1 MELQGKIIA
10 VLPERSGTSQ
20 RGNQW
25 RSITYVLETQ
35 EQYPKKLAFDVTN
48 DKIDQL
54 NIQFGEILTVQFD
67 INAREYNG
75 RWFNSINAWNVIR
88 QTQQAPTQDG
98 GFSGNVQS
106 GAQAAQQAMASSANA
121 AGVANPTNQQNLFP
135 PAQPQ
140 QPQSAAPSSDA
151 QSSDDLPF

>member
-1 MELQGKIIA
+1 MELQGKIIV
-10 VLPERSGTSQ
+10 VLPERSGVSQ

-25 RSITYVLETQ
+25 RSISYVLETQ

-54 NIQFGEILTVQFD
+54 NIQLGEILTVQFD

-75 RWFNSINAWNVIR
+75 RWFNSVNAWNVIR
-88 QTQQAPTQDG
+88 QTHQAPAQSC

-121 AGVANPTNQQNLFP
+121 AGMANPTNPQNLFQ
-135 PAQPQ
+135 PAQ
-140 QPQSAAPSSDA
+140 QSAHQQA
-151 QSSDDLPF
+151 QQRGNHDDLPF

>member
-1 MELQGKIIA
+1 MELQGKIIV

-25 RSITYVLETQ
+25 RSISYVLETQ

-54 NIQFGEILTVQFD
+54 NIQLGEILTVQFD

-88 QTQQAPTQDG
+88 QTQQAPAQCG

-106 GAQAAQQAMASSANA
+106 GAQASQQAMASSANA
-121 AGVANPTNQQNLFP
+121 AGVANPMNPQNPYPPRQQ

-140 QPQSAAPSSDA
+140 WDSS
-151 QSSDDLPF
+151 DLPF

>member
-1 MELQGKIIA
+1 MELQGKIIV
-10 VLPERSGTSQ
+10 VLPERSGVSQ

-25 RSITYVLETQ
+25 RSISYVLETQ

-54 NIQFGEILTVQFD
+54 NIQLGEILTVQFD

-75 RWFNSINAWNVIR
+75 RWFNSVNAWNVIR
-88 QTQQAPTQDG
+88 QTQQAPAQG
-98 GFSGNVQS
+98 CGFSGNVQS

-121 AGVANPTNQQNLFP
+121 AGMANPTNPQNLFP
-135 PAQPQ
+135 PAQKSAQ
-140 QPQSAAPSSDA
+140 QQA
-151 QSSDDLPF
+151 QQRGNSDDLPF

>member
-1 MELQGKIIA
+1 MEIQGKIIA
-10 VLPERSGTSQ
+10 VLPERSGVSQ

-25 RSITYVLETQ
+25 RSISYVLETQ
-35 EQYPKKLAFDVTN
+35 EQYPKKLAFDVIN

-75 RWFNSINAWNVIR
+75 RWFNSVNAWNVIR
-88 QTQQAPTQDG
+88 QTQQAPAQG
-98 GFSGNVQS
+98 VGFSGNVQS

-121 AGVANPTNQQNLFP
+121 AGLANQTNQQNLFP
-135 PAQPQ
+135 PAQ
-140 QPQSAAPSSDA
+140 QSAQQ
-151 QSSDDLPF
+151 QSQQRGNPDDLPF

>member
-1 MELQGKIIA
+1 M
-10 VLPERSGTSQ
+10 VLPERSGVSQ

-25 RSITYVLETQ
+25 RSISYVLETQ

-54 NIQFGEILTVQFD
+54 NIRLGEILTVQFD

-75 RWFNSINAWNVIR
+75 RWFNSVNAWNVIR
-88 QTQQAPTQDG
+88 QAQQATAQGG

-106 GAQAAQQAMASSANA
+106 VTQAAQQAMAISANA
-121 AGVANPTNQQNLFP
+121 SGVANPMNQQNLFP
-135 PAQPQ
+135 TAQQSAQPQ
-140 QPQSAAPSSDA
+140 GDSS
-151 QSSDDLPF
+151 DLPF

>member
-1 MELQGKIIA
+1 MELQGKIIV

-25 RSITYVLETQ
+25 SSITYVLETQ

-54 NIQFGEILTVQFD
+54 NIQVGEFITVQFD

-75 RWFNSINAWNVIR
+75 RWFNSVNAWNVIR
-88 QTQQAPTQDG
+88 QTQQATTQGG

-121 AGVANPTNQQNLFP
+121 NGVANPMNPQNPYPPRQQ

-140 QPQSAAPSSDA
+140 GDSS
-151 QSSDDLPF
+151 DLPF

>member
-1 MELQGKIIA
+1 MEIQGKIIV
-10 VLPERSGTSQ
+10 VLPERSGVSQ

-25 RSITYVLETQ
+25 RSISYVLETQ

-54 NIQFGEILTVQFD
+54 NIQLGEILTVQFD

-75 RWFNSINAWNVIR
+75 RWFNSVNAWNVIR
-88 QTQQAPTQDG
+88 QTQQAPVQCG

-121 AGVANPTNQQNLFP
+121 AGFANQMNQQSMFP
-135 PAQPQ
+135 PAQH
-140 QPQSAAPSSDA
+140 SAQTQGDSS
-151 QSSDDLPF
+151 DLPF

>member
-1 MELQGKIIA
+1 MEIQGKIIV

-25 RSITYVLETQ
+25 RSISYVLETQ

-48 DKIDQL
+48 DKIEQL
-54 NIQFGEILTVQFD
+54 NIQLGEILTVQFD

-88 QTQQAPTQDG
+88 QTQQAPAQG
-98 GFSGNVQS
+98 VGFSGNVQS
-106 GAQAAQQAMASSANA
+106 SAQAAQQAMASSANA
-121 AGVANPTNQQNLFP
+121 AGVANPMNPQNP
-135 PAQPQ
+135 YQTGQ
-140 QPQSAAPSSDA
+140 QSAHQQA
-151 QSSDDLPF
+151 QQRGNSDDLPF

>member
-1 MELQGKIIA
+1 MEIQGKIIV
-10 VLPERSGTSQ
+10 VLPERSGVSQ

-25 RSITYVLETQ
+25 RSISYVLETQ

-54 NIQFGEILTVQFD
+54 NIQLGEILTVQFD

-75 RWFNSINAWNVIR
+75 RWFNSVNAWNVIR
-88 QTQQAPTQDG
+88 QTQQAPAQGG
-98 GFSGNVQS
+98 GFNGNVQS

-121 AGVANPTNQQNLFP
+121 AGVANPMNPQNPYQPRQQT
-135 PAQPQ
+135 AQTQ
-140 QPQSAAPSSDA
+140 GDSS
-151 QSSDDLPF
+151 DLPF

>member
-1 MELQGKIIA
+1 MEIQGKIIV
-10 VLPERSGTSQ
+10 VLPERSGVSQ

-25 RSITYVLETQ
+25 RSISYVLETQ

-54 NIQFGEILTVQFD
+54 NIQLGEILTVQFD

-75 RWFNSINAWNVIR
+75 RWFNSVNAWNVIR
-88 QTQQAPTQDG
+88 QTQQAPAQG
-98 GFSGNVQS
+98 GCFSGNVQS

-121 AGVANPTNQQNLFP
+121 AGVANQMNQKNLFP
-135 PAQPQ
+135 PTQQSAQPQ
-140 QPQSAAPSSDA
+140 GDSS
-151 QSSDDLPF
+151 DLPF

>member
-1 MELQGKIIA
+1 MEIQGKIIV
-10 VLPERSGTSQ
+10 VLPERSGVSQ

-25 RSITYVLETQ
+25 RSISYVLETQ

-75 RWFNSINAWNVIR
+75 RWFNSVNAWNVIR
-88 QTQQAPTQDG
+88 QTQQAPAQG
-98 GFSGNVQS
+98 VGFSGNVQCS
-106 GAQAAQQAMASSANA
+106 AQAAQQAMASSANA
-121 AGVANPTNQQNLFP
+121 AGLANQMNQQNLFP
-135 PAQPQ
+135 PAQ
-140 QPQSAAPSSDA
+140 QSAHQQA
-151 QSSDDLPF
+151 QQRGNSDDLPF

>member
-1 MELQGKIIA
+1 MEIQGKIIV
-10 VLPERSGTSQ
+10 VLPERNGVSQ

-25 RSITYVLETQ
+25 RSISYVLETQ

-75 RWFNSINAWNVIR
+75 RWFNSVNAWNVIR
-88 QTQQAPTQDG
+88 QNHQSPAQGG
-98 GFSGNVQS
+98 GFSGNVQY
-106 GAQAAQQAMASSANA
+106 GAQSAQQVMVSSANA
-121 AGVANPTNQQNLFP
+121 AGVANPMNQQNLFP
-135 PAQPQ
+135 PTQQSAQPQ
-140 QPQSAAPSSDA
+140 GDSS
-151 QSSDDLPF
+151 DLPF

>member
-1 MELQGKIIA
+1 MEIQGKIIV
-10 VLPERSGTSQ
+10 VLPERSGVSQ

-25 RSITYVLETQ
+25 RSISYVLETQ

-54 NIQFGEILTVQFD
+54 NIQLGEILTVQFD

-75 RWFNSINAWNVIR
+75 RWFNSVNAWNVIR
-88 QTQQAPTQDG
+88 QAQQATAQGG

-106 GAQAAQQAMASSANA
+106 GAQAAQQAMLSSANA
-121 AGVANPTNQQNLFP
+121 AGMSNPMNPQNPYPPRQQ
-135 PAQPQ
+135 PAQQ
-140 QPQSAAPSSDA
+140 QAQQLGNSDN
-151 QSSDDLPF
+151 LPF

>member
-1 MELQGKIIA
+1 MELQGKIIV
-10 VLPERSGTSQ
+10 VLPERSGVSQ

-25 RSITYVLETQ
+25 RSISYVLETQ

-54 NIQFGEILTVQFD
+54 NIQLGEILTVQFD

-75 RWFNSINAWNVIR
+75 RWFNSVNAWNVIR
-88 QTQQAPTQDG
+88 QAQQATAQGG

-106 GAQAAQQAMASSANA
+106 GAQASQQAIASSANA
-121 AGVANPTNQQNLFP
+121 AGMANPTNPQNLFP
-135 PAQPQ
+135 PAQKSAQ
-140 QPQSAAPSSDA
+140 QQA
-151 QSSDDLPF
+151 QQRGNSDDLPF

>member
-1 MELQGKIIA
+1 MELQGKIIV

-67 INAREYNG
+67 INAREYQG
-75 RWFNSINAWNVIR
+75 RYFNSVQAWNVIR
-88 QTQQAPTQDG
+88 QTQQAPAQGG

-121 AGVANPTNQQNLFP
+121 NGVANPMNPQNPYPPRQQ

-140 QPQSAAPSSDA
+140 GN
-151 QSSDDLPF
+151 SDDLPF

>member
-1 MELQGKIIA
+1 MELQGKIIV
-10 VLPERSGTSQ
+10 VLPERSGVSQ

-25 RSITYVLETQ
+25 RSISYVLETQ

-54 NIQFGEILTVQFD
+54 NIQLGEILTVQFD

-75 RWFNSINAWNVIR
+75 RWFNSVNAWNVIR
-88 QTQQAPTQDG
+88 QTQQAPAQGG

-106 GAQAAQQAMASSANA
+106 GAQAAQQAMLSSANA
-121 AGVANPTNQQNLFP
+121 AVVATQMNQQNP
-135 PAQPQ
+135 YQSRQQPAQQ
-140 QPQSAAPSSDA
+140 QAQQLGNSDN
-151 QSSDDLPF
+151 LPF

>member
-1 MELQGKIIA
+1 MELQGKIIV
-10 VLPERSGTSQ
+10 VLPERSGVSQ

-25 RSITYVLETQ
+25 RSISYVLETQ

-54 NIQFGEILTVQFD
+54 NIQLGEILTVQFD

-75 RWFNSINAWNVIR
+75 RWFNSVNAWNVIR
-88 QTQQAPTQDG
+88 QTQQSPAQCG

-121 AGVANPTNQQNLFP
+121 AGMANPTNPQNLFP
-135 PAQPQ
+135 PAQ
-140 QPQSAAPSSDA
+140 QSAQQQAQQLGDSS
-151 QSSDDLPF
+151 DLPF

>member
-1 MELQGKIIA
+1 MEIQGKII
-10 VLPERSGTSQ
+10 VLLPERSGVSQ

-25 RSITYVLETQ
+25 RSISYVLETQ

-54 NIQFGEILTVQFD
+54 NIQLGEILTVQFD

-75 RWFNSINAWNVIR
+75 RWFNSVNAWNVIR
-88 QTQQAPTQDG
+88 QTQQAPAQGG

-106 GAQAAQQAMASSANA
+106 GEQAAQQDMASSANA
-121 AGVANPTNQQNLFP
+121 AGVANTMNQQNMFQ
-135 PAQPQ
+135 PAQ
-140 QPQSAAPSSDA
+140 QSAQTQVDSSN
-151 QSSDDLPF
+151 LTF

>member
-1 MELQGKIIA
+1 MEIQGKIIV

-25 RSITYVLETQ
+25 RSISYVLETQ
-35 EQYPKKLAFDVTN
+35 EQYPKKLTFDVTN
-48 DKIDQL
+48 DKINQL
-54 NIQFGEILTVQFD
+54 NIQLGEILTVQFD

-75 RWFNSINAWNVIR
+75 RWFNSVNAWNVIR
-88 QTQQAPTQDG
+88 QTQQAPTQGG

-106 GAQAAQQAMASSANA
+106 GAQAAEQAMASSANA
-121 AGVANPTNQQNLFP
+121 AGVANPMNPQNPHPPRQQ

-140 QPQSAAPSSDA
+140 GNSSE
-151 QSSDDLPF
+151 LPF

>member
-1 MELQGKIIA
+1 MELQGKIIV
-10 VLPERSGTSQ
+10 VLPERSGVSQ

-25 RSITYVLETQ
+25 RSISYVLETQ

-54 NIQFGEILTVQFD
+54 NIQLGEILTVQFD

-75 RWFNSINAWNVIR
+75 RWFNSVNAWNVIR
-88 QTQQAPTQDG
+88 QAQQATAQGG

-121 AGVANPTNQQNLFP
+121 AGMANPTNPQNLFP
-135 PAQPQ
+135 PAQHSSQ
-140 QPQSAAPSSDA
+140 QQLQQRGDSS
-151 QSSDDLPF
+151 DLPF

>member
-1 MELQGKIIA
+1 MELQGKIIV

-54 NIQFGEILTVQFD
+54 NIQVGEFLTVQFD

-75 RWFNSINAWNVIR
+75 RCFNSVNAWNVIR
-88 QTQQAPTQDG
+88 QTQQAPTQGG

-121 AGVANPTNQQNLFP
+121 NGVANPMNPQNPYPPRQQ

-140 QPQSAAPSSDA
+140 GNSDE
-151 QSSDDLPF
+151 LPF

>member
-1 MELQGKIIA
+1 MEIQGKIIV
-10 VLPERSGTSQ
+10 VLPERSGVSQ

-25 RSITYVLETQ
+25 RSISYVLETQ

-54 NIQFGEILTVQFD
+54 NIQLGEILTVQFD

-75 RWFNSINAWNVIR
+75 RWFNSVNAWNVIR
-88 QTQQAPTQDG
+88 QTQQAPAQGG

-106 GAQAAQQAMASSANA
+106 GEQAAQQDMASSANA
-121 AGVANPTNQQNLFP
+121 AGVANTMNQQNMFQ
-135 PAQPQ
+135 PAQ
-140 QPQSAAPSSDA
+140 QSAQTQGDSSN
-151 QSSDDLPF
+151 LPF